1 MSLGCPQTKLFSQ
14 HVTFTALCKHHH
26 DYNISSGSSYSLSL
40 CLTSPEESDSGFLS
54 NMDIAQ
60 RPCDFVN
67 GGILLPTKCSVR
79 FKPGG
84 NVTREQPLCKHTR
97 SLSCS
102 GGSAWISPPKFSYW
116 DPPTFCRKGYCSCH
130 EAGSRHSHLHPTGV

>member
-14 HVTFTALCKHHH
+14 CVTLTALCKHHR
-26 DYNISSGSSYSLSL
+26 DYNISSDSSYSLSL
-40 CLTSPEESDSGFLS
+40 CLTSPEESDSVFLS

-60 RPCDFVN
+60 RPWDFVN

-84 NVTREQPLCKHTR
+84 NVTREQPLCKHPR
-97 SLSCS
+97 SLSFCV
-102 GGSAWISPPKFSYW
+102 GFSTQELLLGPSSILQERVLLW
-116 DPPTFCRKGYCSCH
+116 S
-130 EAGSRHSHLHPTGV
+130 